1 MMDFIGLT
9 LNAAAAVVDVCT
21 GVVVALGVLAA
32 LAQTLRYGV
41 SRRLALEQA
50 TRRTRLSL
58 ARWLALALELALAA
72 DILRS
77 VFAPTWDDI
86 GKLAAIAALR
96 TVLNY
101 FLEKEI
107 ERGGMELASRAA

>member
-1 MMDFIGLT
+1 MDFIGLV
-9 LNAAAAVVDVCT
+9 LNAAAALVDVCT
-21 GVVVALGVLAA
+21 GAVVALGVLTA
-32 LAQTLRYGV
+32 LADTLRYGL
-41 SRRLALEQA
+41 SRRLALEDA
-50 TRRTRLSL
+50 MRRTRLSL

-72 DILRS
+72 DVLRS
-77 VFAPTWDDI
+77 VVAPTWDDI
-86 GKLAAIAALR
+86 GKLTVIAALR